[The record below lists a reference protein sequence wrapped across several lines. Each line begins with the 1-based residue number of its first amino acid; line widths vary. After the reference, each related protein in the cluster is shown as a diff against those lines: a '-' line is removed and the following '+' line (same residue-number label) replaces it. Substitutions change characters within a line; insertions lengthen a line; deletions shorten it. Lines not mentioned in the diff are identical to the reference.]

1 MSYDTKGRV
10 VKKNSYSVVY
20 SRPSIMSDGVTRLHD
35 GDEIKINSAESTHC
49 YYKIRTT
56 SGYEGY
62 VMICDVDVED

>member
-10 VKKNSYSVVY
+10 GKKNSYSMVY
-20 SRPSIMSDGVTRLHD
+20 SRPSIMSDDVTRLRD
-35 GDEIKINSAESTHC
+35 GDEIEINSAESTSC

-62 VMICDVDVED
+62 VMICDVDVEG